1 MRWFRSFLLEHVVML
16 HFWTQDQAVYF
27 PVLITW
33 SWWQSPFS
41 PWVSFC
47 LDTCYIFLQ
56 MNTFDYFFFFTP
68 NLLCIQQISA
78 HRQEWCIGL
87 SLLFICNVLW
97 INESH
102 ICLLPDKYLAAGRNV
117 PTWSLVVKE
126 WCVLGEYCWVNK
138 IVSRHYAGQ
147 KGITGVL
154 NGRWV
159 IIDWSIC
166 VLK

>member
-1 MRWFRSFLLEHVVML
+1 MRCFRAFILEHVVML
-16 HFWTQDQAVYF
+16 HFWTQDQDVYF
-27 PVLITW
+27 PVLIVW
-33 SWWQSPFS
+33 SWWKSPFS

-47 LDTCYIFLQ
+47 LNICSCRGKLLI
-56 MNTFDYFFFFTP
+56 FFFFSSP
-68 NLLCIQQISA
+68 QPLCIQQIFSA
-78 HRQEWCIGL
+78 HWQEWCIGL
-87 SLLFICNVLW
+87 SLLFISNVLC

-117 PTWSLVVKE
+117 PTRSLAVKE

>member
-1 MRWFRSFLLEHVVML
+1 MCGDVAF
-16 HFWTQDQAVYF
+16 
-27 PVLITW
+27 
-33 SWWQSPFS
+33 
-41 PWVSFC
+41 
-47 LDTCYIFLQ
+47 LDTRSGCVFSSANNLVLVEGSLYPLSELLPQYLFSQ
-56 MNTFDYFFFFTP
+56 MNTFDFFLFP
-68 NLLCIQQISA
+68 PQPLCIQQISA
-78 HRQEWCIGL
+78 HWQEWCIGL
-87 SLLFICNVLW
+87 SLLFICNVLC

-117 PTWSLVVKE
+117 PTWSLAVKE